1 MILRTMIQMTL
12 KQKVINI
19 LKIQEKDISVLA
31 KEMNIP
37 EAELLSLLERTD
49 LTPQF
54 IESLSH
60 HLRLSSKDLMKD
72 DSKSIPLGVYDFKY
86 DKQIRKEWF
95 RNSFNSILFVVYLSI
110 SIVLC
115 FLLFAF
121 IPSEIN
127 QSFIIGIICTCLMAL
142 ITILYPLVCQI
153 SFIKRYNTI
162 KNGFR
167 IAVYPNEISYY
178 RKGINGYD
186 FDSSFSLNDT
196 LIFSE
201 TTNIFYMTNQKFQ
214 SQFIYKNDLSNDEI
228 EMIRDLIRKNSM
240 INMTRESIPFEQFN
254 MMKTYEKARKQRKGY
269 IIVSLVV
276 SFVLS
281 FLVGLSA
288 WFLLSNLSINL
299 YQLYSVLIG
308 LGYFA
313 LVLPLSFI

>member
-1 MILRTMIQMTL
+1 MTL

-54 IESLSH
+54 IENLSH
-60 HLRLSSKDLMKD
+60 YLRISSKDLMKD

-162 KNGFR
+162 NNGFR

-178 RKGINGYD
+178 KKGINGYD

-308 LGYFA
+308 LGYFV

>member
-1 MILRTMIQMTL
+1 MTL

-60 HLRLSSKDLMKD
+60 YLRISSKDLMKD

-121 IPSEIN
+121 IPREIN

-178 RKGINGYD
+178 KKGINGYD

-299 YQLYSVLIG
+299 YQIYSVLIG
-308 LGYFA
+308 LGYFV

>member
-1 MILRTMIQMTL
+1 MTL

-60 HLRLSSKDLMKD
+60 YLRISSKDLMKD

-178 RKGINGYD
+178 KKGINGYD

-214 SQFIYKNDLSNDEI
+214 SQFIYKNDLSIDEI

-308 LGYFA
+308 LGYFV

>member
-1 MILRTMIQMTL
+1 MTL

-31 KEMNIP
+31 KEMNIS

-121 IPSEIN
+121 IPNKIN

-153 SFIKRYNTI
+153 SFVKRYNTI

-178 RKGINGYD
+178 KKGINGYD

-240 INMTRESIPFEQFN
+240 INMIRESIPFEQFN
-254 MMKTYEKARKQRKGY
+254 MMKTYENAKKQRKGY

-308 LGYFA
+308 LGYFV

>member
-1 MILRTMIQMTL
+1 MTL

-60 HLRLSSKDLMKD
+60 YLRISSKDLMKD

-167 IAVYPNEISYY
+167 IAVYPDEISYY
-178 RKGINGYD
+178 KKGINGYD
-186 FDSSFSLNDT
+186 FDSSFSLNDI

-240 INMTRESIPFEQFN
+240 NNMTRESIPFEQFN

-308 LGYFA
+308 LGYFV

>member
-1 MILRTMIQMTL
+1 MTF

-19 LKIQEKDISVLA
+19 LKIQGKDISVLA

-121 IPSEIN
+121 IPNKIN

-142 ITILYPLVCQI
+142 ITILYPLVWQI

-178 RKGINGYD
+178 KKGINGYD

-228 EMIRDLIRKNSM
+228 EMIRDLIGKNSM

-254 MMKTYEKARKQRKGY
+254 MMKTYEKAKKQRKGY

-276 SFVLS
+276 SFLLS

-308 LGYFA
+308 LGYFV

>member
-1 MILRTMIQMTL
+1 MTL

-121 IPSEIN
+121 IPNKIN

-178 RKGINGYD
+178 KKGINGYD

-254 MMKTYEKARKQRKGY
+254 MMKTYVKAKKQRKGY

-281 FLVGLSA
+281 FLVGLSS

-308 LGYFA
+308 LGYFV

>member
-1 MILRTMIQMTL
+1 MTL

-60 HLRLSSKDLMKD
+60 YLRLSSKDLMKD

-110 SIVLC
+110 SIVLY

-121 IPSEIN
+121 IPNKIN

-178 RKGINGYD
+178 KKGINGYD

-201 TTNIFYMTNQKFQ
+201 TTNIFYVTNQKFQ

-254 MMKTYEKARKQRKGY
+254 MMKTYENAKKQRKGY

-308 LGYFA
+308 LGYFV

>member
-1 MILRTMIQMTL
+1 MTL

-60 HLRLSSKDLMKD
+60 YLRISSKDLMKD

-142 ITILYPLVCQI
+142 ITILYPLGCQI

-178 RKGINGYD
+178 KKGINGYD

-254 MMKTYEKARKQRKGY
+254 MMRTYEKAKKQRKGY

-308 LGYFA
+308 LGYFV

>member
-1 MILRTMIQMTL
+1 MTL

-178 RKGINGYD
+178 KKGINGYD

-254 MMKTYEKARKQRKGY
+254 MMKTYEKAKKQRKGY

-308 LGYFA
+308 LGYFV

>member
-1 MILRTMIQMTL
+1 MTL

-60 HLRLSSKDLMKD
+60 YLRISSKDLMKD

-178 RKGINGYD
+178 KKGINGYD

-308 LGYFA
+308 LGYFV

>member
-1 MILRTMIQMTL
+1 MTL

-60 HLRLSSKDLMKD
+60 YLRISSKDLMKD

-127 QSFIIGIICTCLMAL
+127 QSFIIGIICTCLMTL

-162 KNGFR
+162 NNGFR

-178 RKGINGYD
+178 RKGIKGYD

-254 MMKTYEKARKQRKGY
+254 MMKTYEKAKKQRKGY

-281 FLVGLSA
+281 FLVGLGA

-308 LGYFA
+308 LGYFV

>member
-1 MILRTMIQMTL
+1 MTL

-60 HLRLSSKDLMKD
+60 YLRISSKDLMKD

-127 QSFIIGIICTCLMAL
+127 QSFIIGFICTCLMAL

-178 RKGINGYD
+178 KKGINGYD

-308 LGYFA
+308 LGYFV

>member
-1 MILRTMIQMTL
+1 MTL
-12 KQKVINI
+12 EQKVINI

-60 HLRLSSKDLMKD
+60 YLRISSKDLMKD

-121 IPSEIN
+121 IPSEID

-162 KNGFR
+162 NNGFR

-178 RKGINGYD
+178 KKGINGYD

-308 LGYFA
+308 LGYFV

>member
-1 MILRTMIQMTL
+1 MTL

-121 IPSEIN
+121 IPNKIN

-142 ITILYPLVCQI
+142 ITILYPLVWQI

-178 RKGINGYD
+178 KKGINGYD

-254 MMKTYEKARKQRKGY
+254 MMKTYEKAKKQRKGY

-308 LGYFA
+308 LGYFV

>member
-1 MILRTMIQMTL
+1 MIQMTL

-121 IPSEIN
+121 IPNKIN

-142 ITILYPLVCQI
+142 ITILYPLVWQI

-178 RKGINGYD
+178 KKGINGYD

-201 TTNIFYMTNQKFQ
+201 TTNIFYVTNQKFQ

-254 MMKTYEKARKQRKGY
+254 MMKTYENAKKQRKGY

-308 LGYFA
+308 LGYFV

>member
-1 MILRTMIQMTL
+1 MTL

-60 HLRLSSKDLMKD
+60 YLRISSKDLMKD

-178 RKGINGYD
+178 KKGINGYD

-254 MMKTYEKARKQRKGY
+254 MMKTYEKAKKQRKGY
-269 IIVSLVV
+269 IIASLVV

-281 FLVGLSA
+281 FLVGLGA

-308 LGYFA
+308 LGYFV

>member
-1 MILRTMIQMTL
+1 MTL

-60 HLRLSSKDLMKD
+60 YLRISSKDLMKD

-110 SIVLC
+110 SIVFC

-308 LGYFA
+308 LGYFV

>member
-1 MILRTMIQMTL
+1 MTL

-178 RKGINGYD
+178 KKGINGYD

-254 MMKTYEKARKQRKGY
+254 MMKTYEKAKKQRKGY

-276 SFVLS
+276 SFILS

-308 LGYFA
+308 LGYFV

>member
-1 MILRTMIQMTL
+1 MTL

-19 LKIQEKDISVLA
+19 LEIQEKDISVLA

-60 HLRLSSKDLMKD
+60 YLRISSKDLMKD

-127 QSFIIGIICTCLMAL
+127 QSFIIGIICSCLMAL

-308 LGYFA
+308 LGYFV

>member
-1 MILRTMIQMTL
+1 MTL

-60 HLRLSSKDLMKD
+60 YLRISSKDLMKD

-178 RKGINGYD
+178 KKGINGYD

-254 MMKTYEKARKQRKGY
+254 MMKTYEKAKKQRKGY

-281 FLVGLSA
+281 FLVGLGA

-308 LGYFA
+308 LGYFV

>member
-37 EAELLSLLERTD
+37 EAELLSLLERID

-60 HLRLSSKDLMKD
+60 YLRISSKDLMKD

-178 RKGINGYD
+178 KKGINGYD

-308 LGYFA
+308 LGYFV

>member
-1 MILRTMIQMTL
+1 MTL

-121 IPSEIN
+121 IPNKIN

-142 ITILYPLVCQI
+142 ITILYPLVWQI

-178 RKGINGYD
+178 KKGINGYD

-201 TTNIFYMTNQKFQ
+201 TTNIFYVTNQKFQ

-254 MMKTYEKARKQRKGY
+254 MMKTYEKAKKQRKGY

-281 FLVGLSA
+281 
-288 WFLLSNLSINL
+288 
-299 YQLYSVLIG
+299 
-308 LGYFA
+308 
-313 LVLPLSFI
+313 

>member
-1 MILRTMIQMTL
+1 MTL

-60 HLRLSSKDLMKD
+60 YLRISSKDLMKD

-162 KNGFR
+162 INEFR

-178 RKGINGYD
+178 KKGINGYD

-240 INMTRESIPFEQFN
+240 INMTRKSIPFEQFN
-254 MMKTYEKARKQRKGY
+254 MMKTYEKAKKQRKGY

-281 FLVGLSA
+281 FLVGLGA

-308 LGYFA
+308 LGYFV

>member
-1 MILRTMIQMTL
+1 MTL

-121 IPSEIN
+121 IPNKIN

-142 ITILYPLVCQI
+142 ITILYPLVWQI
-153 SFIKRYNTI
+153 FFIKRYNTI

-178 RKGINGYD
+178 KKGINGYD

-201 TTNIFYMTNQKFQ
+201 TTNIFYVTNQKFQ
-214 SQFIYKNDLSNDEI
+214 SQFIYKNDLSNDEM

-254 MMKTYEKARKQRKGY
+254 MMKTYEKAKKQRKGY

-308 LGYFA
+308 LGYFV

>member
-1 MILRTMIQMTL
+1 MTL

-60 HLRLSSKDLMKD
+60 HLRISSKDLMKD

-127 QSFIIGIICTCLMAL
+127 QSFIIGIICTCLMTL
-142 ITILYPLVCQI
+142 ITILYPLGCQI

-178 RKGINGYD
+178 KKGINGYD

-254 MMKTYEKARKQRKGY
+254 MMKTYEKAKKQRKGY

-299 YQLYSVLIG
+299 YQLYSILIG
-308 LGYFA
+308 LGYFV

>member
-1 MILRTMIQMTL
+1 MTL

-60 HLRLSSKDLMKD
+60 YLRISSKDLMKD

-178 RKGINGYD
+178 KEGINGYD

-308 LGYFA
+308 LGYFV

>member
-1 MILRTMIQMTL
+1 MTL

-19 LKIQEKDISVLA
+19 LKIQKKDISVLA

-60 HLRLSSKDLMKD
+60 YLRISSKDLMKD

-254 MMKTYEKARKQRKGY
+254 MMKTYEKAKKQRKGY

-308 LGYFA
+308 LGYFV

>member
-1 MILRTMIQMTL
+1 MTL

-121 IPSEIN
+121 IPNKIN

-153 SFIKRYNTI
+153 SFIKRYNSI

-178 RKGINGYD
+178 KKGINGYD
-186 FDSSFSLNDT
+186 FDSSFSLNDI

-254 MMKTYEKARKQRKGY
+254 MMKTYEKAKKQRKGY
-269 IIVSLVV
+269 FIVSLVV

-308 LGYFA
+308 LGYFV

>member
-1 MILRTMIQMTL
+1 MIQMTL

-31 KEMNIP
+31 KEMSIP

-60 HLRLSSKDLMKD
+60 YLRISSKDLMKD

-254 MMKTYEKARKQRKGY
+254 MMKTYEKAKKQRKGY

-308 LGYFA
+308 LGYFV

>member
-1 MILRTMIQMTL
+1 MIQMKL

-60 HLRLSSKDLMKD
+60 HLRLSSKDLMKN

-142 ITILYPLVCQI
+142 ITILYPLVGQI

-178 RKGINGYD
+178 KKGINGYD

-201 TTNIFYMTNQKFQ
+201 TMNIFYMTNQKFQ

-276 SFVLS
+276 SFILS

-288 WFLLSNLSINL
+288 WLLLSNLSINL

-308 LGYFA
+308 LGYFV

>member
-1 MILRTMIQMTL
+1 MTL

-86 DKQIRKEWF
+86 DKQIHKEWF

-121 IPSEIN
+121 IPNEIN

-142 ITILYPLVCQI
+142 ITILYPLVCQV

-178 RKGINGYD
+178 KKGINGYED
-186 FDSSFSLNDT
+186 
-196 LIFSE
+196 
-201 TTNIFYMTNQKFQ
+201 
-214 SQFIYKNDLSNDEI
+214 
-228 EMIRDLIRKNSM
+228 RKS
-240 INMTRESIPFEQFN
+240 
-254 MMKTYEKARKQRKGY
+254 
-269 IIVSLVV
+269 VV
-276 SFVLS
+276 
-281 FLVGLSA
+281 
-288 WFLLSNLSINL
+288 
-299 YQLYSVLIG
+299 
-308 LGYFA
+308 
-313 LVLPLSFI
+313 

>member
-1 MILRTMIQMTL
+1 MTL

-178 RKGINGYD
+178 KKGINGYD

-228 EMIRDLIRKNSM
+228 EMIRDLIKKNSM

-254 MMKTYEKARKQRKGY
+254 MMKTYEKAKKQRKGY

-308 LGYFA
+308 LGYFV

>member
-1 MILRTMIQMTL
+1 MTL

-60 HLRLSSKDLMKD
+60 YLRISSKDLMKD

-127 QSFIIGIICTCLMAL
+127 QSFMIGIICTCLMAL

-178 RKGINGYD
+178 RKGINGCD

-254 MMKTYEKARKQRKGY
+254 MMKTYEKAKKQRKGY

-308 LGYFA
+308 LGYFV

>member
-1 MILRTMIQMTL
+1 MTL

-60 HLRLSSKDLMKD
+60 YLRISSKDLMKD

-308 LGYFA
+308 LGYFV

>member
-19 LKIQEKDISVLA
+19 LKIQEKEISVLA

-269 IIVSLVV
+269 IIVFLVV

-308 LGYFA
+308 LGYFV

>member
-1 MILRTMIQMTL
+1 MTL

-31 KEMNIP
+31 KEMNIS

-121 IPSEIN
+121 IPNKIN

-153 SFIKRYNTI
+153 SFVKRYNTI

-178 RKGINGYD
+178 KKGINGYD

-228 EMIRDLIRKNSM
+228 EMIRDLIRKNSI

-254 MMKTYEKARKQRKGY
+254 MMKTYENAKKQRKGY

-308 LGYFA
+308 LGYFV

>member
-1 MILRTMIQMTL
+1 MTL

-37 EAELLSLLERTD
+37 EAQLLSLLERTD

-110 SIVLC
+110 SIVLY

-121 IPSEIN
+121 IPNEIN

-178 RKGINGYD
+178 KKGINGYD
-186 FDSSFSLNDT
+186 FASSFSLNDT

-254 MMKTYEKARKQRKGY
+254 MMKTYEKAKKQRKGY

-308 LGYFA
+308 LGYFV

>member
-1 MILRTMIQMTL
+1 MTL

-121 IPSEIN
+121 IPSKIN

-142 ITILYPLVCQI
+142 ITILYPLGCQI

-178 RKGINGYD
+178 KRGINGYD

-254 MMKTYEKARKQRKGY
+254 MMKTYEKAKKQRKGY

-288 WFLLSNLSINL
+288 WFLLSNLYINL

-308 LGYFA
+308 LGYFV

>member
-1 MILRTMIQMTL
+1 MTL

-60 HLRLSSKDLMKD
+60 HLRLSSKYLMKN

-95 RNSFNSILFVVYLSI
+95 RNSFDSILFVVYLSI

-121 IPSEIN
+121 IPNKIN

-142 ITILYPLVCQI
+142 ITILYPLVWQI

-178 RKGINGYD
+178 KKGINGYD

-201 TTNIFYMTNQKFQ
+201 TTNIFYVTNQKFQ

-254 MMKTYEKARKQRKGY
+254 MMKTYENAKKQRKGY

-308 LGYFA
+308 LGYFV